1 MEIDSGN
8 VGGEEVD
15 VDWLLPAPGESAVP
29 QPRRADGA
37 DQASSVPGAAGWQPV
52 VV

>member
-1 MEIDSGN
+1 

-15 VDWLLPAPGESAVP
+15 VDWLLPAPDEGPVP
-29 QPRRADGA
+29 QPRRGDDPAA
-37 DQASSVPGAAGWQPV
+37 AVPVPGAAGWQPV